1 MTHIIITSIF
11 HLGKNQFLSLV
22 SGNSSKAIT
31 LYEQT
36 PMATHFVAAGLQ
48 CNQSIRHSVLYV
60 LYARIL
66 FTQRELNLYYYY
78 SSIFSVGNGCATN
91 RVSASMDSH
100 AK

>member
-36 PMATHFVAAGLQ
+36 PMATHFVAAGLL
-48 CNQSIRHSVLYV
+48 CNRQYDIRFCMYYTRAYCLLSV
-60 LYARIL
+60 
-66 FTQRELNLYYYY
+66 
-78 SSIFSVGNGCATN
+78 S
-91 RVSASMDSH
+91 
-100 AK
+100 